1 MPPPSLDV
9 PASPR
14 YSCVT
19 DYGSLY
25 AQNYFAHDTGSTSFD
40 LASVPEMVASLA
52 QDHGDALLDLG
63 GGNGVLAALLRDRG
77 LKAFTVDAA
86 DREEEHYA
94 YYDLACHHPEVV
106 GMLLSRLQAPLGLN
120 WLVTCLDVAE
130 HIDREHLADFLLNLR
145 HLTTRDCIISIS
157 TRPSSMGN
165 RFHSSVLPISTWQK
179 ILSLAGFDIVVED
192 LFAAVNQG
200 HRFHGDTEQVGA
212 VAHWERV
219 NPFRDANAHQHYL
232 LIRRNAASPD
242 AQGLRDSI
250 AGILDIRYRN
260 IKRGAITVPF
270 PTTFFNVNFI
280 QDWSF
285 VRPIM
290 DVYPAQRLHLLFRQD
305 CIAPQYLHLLRN
317 YCERTATPYAVIGT
331 AMEGFSA
338 LSDWGCGANSLFMTA
353 SEGLPSPTH
362 AMNALLACEAGR
374 IGATTVS
381 LQHGV
386 NISQAFSSSCD
397 IVGTWDRKT
406 ANRLLDR
413 MKAEDDPA
421 VHAVGNSK
429 FLDALMPRGDG
440 GLSARLG
447 SWTRAFAAVYLI
459 GLNLHWK
466 MHEHGE
472 AATYEW
478 VRRTIDRNANCL
490 FILRPHPDDHSI
502 YAMTDLLQASKILL
516 LDDMTLLAM
525 DVSIGRLMQ
534 DVDGVISTNSSLH
547 IDAMAAGKPTV
558 MLPAQ
563 PGLAERGG
571 LLDNSWPT
579 RTGNAPETISAEE
592 WSTGNLPGALKLAAE
607 VDPEWFAP
615 SAETLQTLPTLVS
628 NPKRPPEIVERA
640 TSALA
645 LAANR
650 QLSFYRHPHQDMTL
664 LSTALSVFVGG

>member
-1 MPPPSLDV
+1 MPPPFPDM

-25 AQNYFAHDTGSTSFD
+25 AQNYFAHDTQSTSFD
-40 LASVPEMVASLA
+40 LASVPDMVASLA
-52 QDHGDALLDLG
+52 QKHGDALLDLG
-63 GGNGVLAALLRDRG
+63 GGNGVLATLLRDRG

-86 DREEEHYA
+86 DREQEHYA
-94 YYDLACHHPEVV
+94 HYDLASHNPEAV
-106 GMLLSRLQAPLGLN
+106 GMLLSRLHASLGLN
-120 WLVTCLDVAE
+120 WIVTCLDVAE

-145 HLTTRDCIISIS
+145 HLTTHDCIISIS

-179 ILSLAGFDIVVED
+179 MLSLAGFEIVAEN

-200 HRFHGDTEQVGA
+200 HRFQGDTEQIGA

-232 LIRRNAASPD
+232 LIRQNAASPD

-250 AGILDIRYRN
+250 AGLLDIRYRN
-260 IKRGAITVPF
+260 VKRGSITVPF
-270 PTTFFNVNFI
+270 PPTFFNVNFI

-290 DVYPAQRLHLLFRQD
+290 DVYPARRLHLLFRKD

-317 YCERTATPYAVIGT
+317 YCERTATPYAVIGSV
-331 AMEGFSA
+331 MEGSSV

-353 SEGLPSPTH
+353 TEGLPSPTH
-362 AMNALLACEAGR
+362 AMNALVACEAGI
-374 IGATTVS
+374 IGATTLS

-413 MKAEDDPA
+413 MDGEGHPA
-421 VHAVGNSK
+421 VHAVGNFK
-429 FLDALMPRGDG
+429 FLDALIPPGDG

-447 SWTRAFAAVYLI
+447 SWTCAFEAVYLI

-478 VRRTIDRNANCL
+478 VRRTIHRNANCL

-502 YAMTDLLQASKILL
+502 YAMADLLHAPNILL

-525 DVSIGRLMQ
+525 DVSISRLMQ

-571 LLDNSWPT
+571 LLDSSWPT
-579 RTGNAPETISAEE
+579 RTGNAPETISEEE
-592 WSTGNLPGALKLAAE
+592 WSTGNLPNALNIPAE

-615 SAETLQTLPTLVS
+615 SAEVLQTLATLAPH
-628 NPKRPPEIVERA
+628 PKRQPEIVVRA
-640 TSALA
+640 TSALVVA
-645 LAANR
+645 GNR
-650 QLSFYRHPHQDMTL
+650 QLSFNRHPHQDMTL
-664 LSTALSVFVGG
+664 LSAALSAFVGG